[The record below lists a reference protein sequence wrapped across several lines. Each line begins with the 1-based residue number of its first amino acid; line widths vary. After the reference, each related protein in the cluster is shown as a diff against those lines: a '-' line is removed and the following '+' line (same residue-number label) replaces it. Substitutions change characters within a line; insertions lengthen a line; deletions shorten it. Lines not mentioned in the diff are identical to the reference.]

1 MYLLLKYLHVGC
13 VVASIALFLVRGAL
27 TLAGVPWRASR
38 VLRIAPH
45 ALDTVL
51 LASGIALTTV
61 IGQYPFVNGWL
72 TAKLVGLVVYVVLGS
87 LALRYARTPALR
99 AAAFAAALVAV
110 GYVVGTALHHD
121 WNPAR
126 W

>member
-121 WNPAR
+121 SNPAR

>member
-1 MYLLLKYLHVGC
+1 MGC

-27 TLAGVPWRASR
+27 TLAAVPWRASR

-45 ALDTVL
+45 LLDTVL
-51 LASGIALTTV
+51 LASGIALTTA

-72 TAKLVGLVVYVVLGS
+72 TAKLVGLIVYIVLGS

-99 AAAFAAALVAV
+99 AVTFAAALVAV
-110 GYVVGTALHHD
+110 GYVVATALHHD
-121 WNPAR
+121 WNPSR